1 MKYMG
6 RPLIGITTYTED
18 AQWGRTS
25 GYVTLLSTA
34 YAESVHRSGG
44 RAVLIPTDDPGAEL
58 LDRLDGLI
66 LAGGSDVDPA
76 RYGQA
81 PHPESAWRP
90 ERDAAEFLYLAAA
103 LERDM
108 PVLAIC
114 RGLQLLAVAY
124 GGQLHQHL
132 PDLLGHNEHRLGAA
146 PGHAGQIYGEH
157 PVRLEPGTRLHKIL
171 GDEVVVN
178 SLHHQGVADPGQLTP
193 AGRCPSDDLL
203 EAAED
208 PSHSFILG
216 VQWHPERTSDPRL
229 FDALV
234 EASTRAPA

>member
-1 MKYMG
+1 MG

-18 AQWGRTS
+18 AQWGKTS
-25 GYVTLLSTA
+25 GNVTLLSTA
-34 YAESVHRSGG
+34 YAESVNRSGG
-44 RAVLIPTDDPGAEL
+44 RAVLIPTDDPGTDL
-58 LDRLDGLI
+58 LDHLDGLI

-76 RYGQA
+76 RYGQR

-90 ERDAAEFLYLAAA
+90 ERDAAELLYLAAA

-108 PVLAIC
+108 PVLGIC

-132 PDLLGHNEHRLGAA
+132 PDLLGHHAHRIATNT
-146 PGHAGQIYGEH
+146 GQILGEH

-178 SLHHQGVADPGQLTP
+178 SLHHQGVADPGRLTP
-193 AGRCPSDDLL
+193 AGWCPDDDLL

-208 PSHSFILG
+208 PAHTFVLG
-216 VQWHPERTSDPRL
+216 VQWHPERMSDPRL

-234 EASTRAPA
+234 EASSRYV

>member
-1 MKYMG
+1 MG

-18 AQWGRTS
+18 AQWGTTS
-25 GYVTLLSTA
+25 GHVTLLSTA
-34 YAESVHRSGG
+34 YAESVNRSGG
-44 RAVLIPTDDPGAEL
+44 RAVLIPTDDPGTDL
-58 LDRLDGLI
+58 LDHLDGLI

-76 RYGQA
+76 RFGQR
-81 PHPESAWRP
+81 PHPESDWRP
-90 ERDAAEFLYLAAA
+90 DRDAAELRYLAGA

-132 PDLLGHNEHRLGAA
+132 PDLLGHHAHRIATNTA
-146 PGHAGQIYGEH
+146 QILGEH
-157 PVRLEPGTRLHKIL
+157 PVRLEAGTRLHKIL

-178 SLHHQGVADPGQLTP
+178 SLHHQGVADPGRLTP
-193 AGRCPSDDLL
+193 AGRCADDDLL

-208 PSHSFILG
+208 PAHTFVLG
-216 VQWHPERTSDPRL
+216 VQWHPERMSDPRL

-234 EASTRAPA
+234 EASTRHV